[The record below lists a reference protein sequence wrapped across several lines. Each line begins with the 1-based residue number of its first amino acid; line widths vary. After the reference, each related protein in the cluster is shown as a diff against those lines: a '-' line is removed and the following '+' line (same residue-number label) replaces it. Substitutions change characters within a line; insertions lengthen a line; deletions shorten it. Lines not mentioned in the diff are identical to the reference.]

1 MSRRSKHQEHEEEI
15 ENSERWLLTYADM
28 ITLLLALFIV
38 LFAVSSIN
46 SKKFLAL
53 ALGLKNTFDPKPGVL
68 PNGSGLLQEA
78 SLTKTSGTQLDQKL
92 PTVSPLEPGAT
103 TTTTLPAGAGGTSGT
118 GTGTGTGTGSNG
130 PEPLNQIQREVEN
143 ALVAKGLTTA
153 ASTMSQTRGL
163 VVQVLADKVFF
174 ATDAADLGPVGDSVV
189 DTIASVL
196 GTDTNGVVV
205 EGYTDNQP
213 IAGGPYASNLEL
225 SAVRAVNVAQRLTT
239 IDGLDPSRVSA
250 EGYGETHPAVPN
262 DSPAHQAMNR
272 RIDVVILAPGAARP

>member
-1 MSRRSKHQEHEEEI
+1 MSRRRKHQEHEEEV

-78 SLTKTSGTQLDQKL
+78 SLTKTSGTQMDQKL
-92 PTVSPLEPGAT
+92 PTVSPLEPGVTAST
-103 TTTTLPAGAGGTSGT
+103 TSTTLPQGVGGK
-118 GTGTGTGTGSNG
+118 TGSGNG
-130 PEPLNQIQREVEN
+130 PVGPMPLNQIQQQVEN
-143 ALVAKGLTTA
+143 ALAAKGLTGA
-153 ASTMSQTRGL
+153 ASTLSQTRGL

-174 ATDAADLGPVGDSVV
+174 ETDSADLGPVGDSVV
-189 DTIASVL
+189 DALAGVL
-196 GTDTNGVVV
+196 QGDTNAVVV

-213 IAGGPYASNLEL
+213 IIGPGPFTSNLEL
-225 SAVRAVNVAQRLTT
+225 SAVRAVNVAQRLTGV
-239 IDGLDPSRVSA
+239 DGLDPSRIA
-250 EGYGETHPAVPN
+250 AKGYGETHPAYPN
-262 DSPAHQAMNR
+262 DSPEHQAMNR
-272 RIDVVILAPGAARP
+272 RIDVVILGPSVSQP

>member
-1 MSRRSKHQEHEEEI
+1 VSRRGKHVEHEEEV

-68 PNGSGLLQEA
+68 PHGSGLLQEA
-78 SLTKTSGTQLDQKL
+78 SLTKTSGTQMDQKL
-92 PTVSPLEPGAT
+92 PTVAPLEPGAT
-103 TTTTLPAGAGGTSGT
+103 TTTTTTVAGQGGKAGSG
-118 GTGTGTGTGSNG
+118 NANAG
-130 PEPLNQIQREVEN
+130 PMPLNQIQQQVEN
-143 ALVAKGLTTA
+143 ALAAKGLTGA

-174 ATDAADLGPVGDSVV
+174 QTDSADLGPVGDSVV
-189 DTIASVL
+189 DTLAAVL
-196 GTDTNGVVV
+196 HGDTNAVVV

-213 IAGGPYASNLEL
+213 IIGPGPYTSNLEL
-225 SAVRAVNVAQRLTT
+225 SAVRAVNVAQRLTLT
-239 IDGLDPSRVSA
+239 DGLDPSRIA
-250 EGYGETHPAVPN
+250 AKGYGETHPAYPN
-262 DSPAHQAMNR
+262 DSAADQAMNR
-272 RIDVVILAPGAARP
+272 RIDVVILGPGTSQP

>member
-1 MSRRSKHQEHEEEI
+1 MSRRGKHQEHEEEV

-78 SLTKTSGTQLDQKL
+78 SLTKTSGTQMDQKL
-92 PTVSPLEPGAT
+92 PTVSPLEPGIT
-103 TTTTLPAGAGGTSGT
+103 TTTTKPTTGQGGKT
-118 GTGTGTGTGSNG
+118 GNGNG
-130 PEPLNQIQREVEN
+130 PVGPQPLNRVQQQVEN
-143 ALVAKGLTTA
+143 ALAAKGLTGA
-153 ASTMSQTRGL
+153 ASTTTQSRGL

-174 ATDAADLGPVGDSVV
+174 ESDSADLGPVGDSVV
-189 DTIASVL
+189 DTLAAVL
-196 GTDTNGVVV
+196 HTDTNAVVV

-213 IAGGPYASNLEL
+213 IIGPGPYTSNLEL
-225 SAVRAVNVAQRLTT
+225 SAVRAVNVAQRLSLV
-239 IDGLDPSRVSA
+239 DGLDPSRIA
-250 EGYGETHPAVPN
+250 AKGYGETHPAYPN
-262 DSPAHQAMNR
+262 DTPTDQALNR
-272 RIDVVILAPGAARP
+272 RIDVVILGPSVSQP

>member
-1 MSRRSKHQEHEEEI
+1 MSRRNKHQEHEEEV

-68 PNGSGLLQEA
+68 PSGSGLLQQA
-78 SLTKTSGTQLDQKL
+78 SLTKTVGTQLDQKL

-103 TTTTLPAGAGGTSGT
+103 TTTTLLAGAGGPAGT
-118 GTGTGTGTGSNG
+118 GPAAGSGGNG
-130 PEPLNQIQREVEN
+130 PEPLNQIQQQLEN
-143 ALVAKGLTTA
+143 ALQAKGLTTA
-153 ASTMSQTRGL
+153 ASTMAQTRGL

-174 ATDAADLGPVGDSVV
+174 ATDSSDLGPVGDSVV
-189 DTIASVL
+189 DTIAGVL
-196 GTDTNGVVV
+196 HSDTNALIV

-213 IAGGPYASNLEL
+213 ITGGPYTSNMEL
-225 SAVRAVNVAQRLTT
+225 SAMRAVNVAERLTT

-272 RIDVVILAPGAARP
+272 RIDVVILAPGTTQP